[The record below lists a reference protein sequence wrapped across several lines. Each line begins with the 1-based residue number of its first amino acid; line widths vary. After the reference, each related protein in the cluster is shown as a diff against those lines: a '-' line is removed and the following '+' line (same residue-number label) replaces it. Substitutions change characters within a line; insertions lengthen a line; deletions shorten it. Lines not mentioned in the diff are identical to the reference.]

1 MSNLVPI
8 REPVFLS
15 LRSAPVPLLLLLPA
29 LLAAPVLAQEKK
41 PDPTKQLQQIERDLK
56 EADKAKAQ
64 LDAKAEQLEKDL
76 ADLRARA
83 IEAADQQRTQAD
95 ELARLEGALG
105 ELGTEEKARLEK
117 IEADRAALAD
127 LLGALQRLSRL
138 PPDTMIAAPQSP
150 SDTVKSALLL
160 RSAVPELKTRA
171 DALAK
176 ELQGL
181 VDLRRQLAEQKDK
194 AARAAESL
202 TLRQKDL
209 ATLVAKRE
217 ELSKTTDSERARL
230 ATQMASLADKAG
242 DLKEL
247 IEKIEAERK
256 VAAAR
261 KAEADRQRQAK
272 LEADREQRARDK
284 VAGLKRA
291 PQEPQSAGILGGMV
305 APVSG
310 KVVRRYGQ
318 TDDVGATSRGLTYSG
333 RAGGPVVA
341 PADGAVMFAGPFKGY
356 GLLLIL
362 EHSNGYHSLLSNLG
376 RIDAQVGQRVLGG
389 EPVGL
394 LSGDGDPTLYYELR
408 RGGQPVNP
416 ARGLAASDGKGQG

>member
-1 MSNLVPI
+1 M
-8 REPVFLS
+8 S
-15 LRSAPVPLLLLLPA
+15 LRYPPVITLMLLPA

-41 PDPTKQLQQIERDLK
+41 PDPAKQLQQVERDLQ

-64 LDAKAEQLEKDL
+64 LDAKAEALEKEL

-83 IEAADQQRTQAD
+83 IEAADQQRSQSD
-95 ELARLEGALG
+95 ELARLESALG
-105 ELGTEEKARLEK
+105 DLGEEEKARLDR

-171 DALAK
+171 DALSR

-181 VDLRRQLAEQKDK
+181 VDLRRQLAQQKDK
-194 AARAAESL
+194 TARAAESL
-202 TLRQKDL
+202 ALRQRDL
-209 ATLVAKRE
+209 AVLVARRE
-217 ELSKTTDSERARL
+217 ELSKNTDSERARL
-230 ATQMASLADKAG
+230 STRVASLGEKAG
-242 DLKEL
+242 DLKDL
-247 IEKIEAERK
+247 IEKLEAERK
-256 VAAAR
+256 AEAAR
-261 KAEADRQRQAK
+261 KAEAERQRQAQ
-272 LEADREQRARDK
+272 LEADREKRARDR

-291 PQEPQSAGILGGMV
+291 PAEPQSAGILGGMV

-362 EHSNGYHSLLSNLG
+362 EHANGYHSLLSGLG

-394 LSGDGDPTLYYELR
+394 LSGDGDPSLYYELR

>member
-1 MSNLVPI
+1 MNLRRRPVVP
-8 REPVFLS
+8 
-15 LRSAPVPLLLLLPA
+15 LLLLPA

-41 PDPTKQLQQIERDLK
+41 PDPAKQLQQVEKDLK
-56 EADKAKAQ
+56 QADKTKAD
-64 LDAKAEQLEKDL
+64 LDAKAEGLEKEL

-83 IEAADQQRTQAD
+83 IDAAAQQRTQAD

-105 ELGTEEKARLEK
+105 DLGEEEKARLDK

-171 DALAK
+171 DALSR

-209 ATLVAKRE
+209 AGLVARRE
-217 ELSKTTDSERARL
+217 ELSKSTDSERTRL
-230 ATQMASLADKAG
+230 ATQVAALADRAG
-242 DLKEL
+242 DLKDL
-247 IEKIEAERK
+247 IEKLEAERK
-256 VAAAR
+256 AEAAR
-261 KAEADRQRQAK
+261 KAEAERRRLAQV
-272 LEADREQRARDK
+272 EAQREQRARDK

-291 PQEPQSAGILGGMV
+291 PAEPQSAGILGGMV

-310 KVVRRYGQ
+310 KITQRYG
-318 TDDVGATSRGLTYSG
+318 TVDAVGATSRGLTYSG

-341 PADGAVMFAGPFKGY
+341 PADGSVMFAGPFKGY

-362 EHSNGYHSLLSNLG
+362 EHANGYHSLLSGLG

>member
-1 MSNLVPI
+1 MDP
-8 REPVFLS
+8 RHHPVAALI
-15 LRSAPVPLLLLLPA
+15 LLPA
-29 LLAAPVLAQEKK
+29 LLAGPALAQEKK
-41 PDPTKQLQQIERDLK
+41 PDPTRQLRQVEQDLK
-56 EADKAKAQ
+56 EAEKGKAQ
-64 LDAKAEQLEKDL
+64 LDAKAEALEKEL

-83 IEAADQQRTQAD
+83 IEAADQQRVQAD
-95 ELARLEGALG
+95 ELARLESALG
-105 ELGTEEKARLEK
+105 ELGDEEKARLEK

-138 PPDTMIAAPQSP
+138 PPDTMVAAPQSP

-160 RSAVPELKTRA
+160 RSAVPELKSRA
-171 DALAK
+171 DALSK

-181 VDLRRQLAEQKDK
+181 LDLRRQLAQQKDK

-209 ATLVAKRE
+209 ASLVARRE
-217 ELSKTTDSERARL
+217 ELSKDTDSERAKL
-230 ATQMASLADKAG
+230 ATKVTSLADKAG
-242 DLKEL
+242 DLKDL
-247 IEKIEAERK
+247 IEKLEAERK
-256 VAAAR
+256 AEAAR
-261 KAEADRQRQAK
+261 KAEAERRRQAQV
-272 LEADREQRARDK
+272 EADREKRARDK

-291 PQEPQSAGILGGMV
+291 PPETQSAGILGGMV
-305 APVSG
+305 APVGG
-310 KVVRRYGQ
+310 KVVQRYGAV
-318 TDDVGATSRGLTYSG
+318 DEAGATSRGLTYRG

-362 EHSNGYHSLLSNLG
+362 EHANGYHSLLSGLG

-394 LSGDGDPTLYYELR
+394 LSGDGDPTMYYELR

>member
-1 MSNLVPI
+1 MP
-8 REPVFLS
+8 
-15 LRSAPVPLLLLLPA
+15 LLLLPA
-29 LLAAPVLAQEKK
+29 LLAAPVLAQDKK
-41 PDPTKQLQQIERDLK
+41 PDPAKQLQQVQQDLQQ
-56 EADKAKAQ
+56 ADKAKAE
-64 LDAKAEQLEKDL
+64 LDAKAEALEKEL

-83 IEAADQQRTQAD
+83 IEAADQQRTQAE
-95 ELARLEGALG
+95 ELARLEAALDD
-105 ELGTEEKARLEK
+105 LGDEEKARLEK

-138 PPDTMIAAPQSP
+138 PPDTMVAAPQSP

-160 RSAVPELKTRA
+160 RSAVPELKNRA
-171 DALAK
+171 DALSK

-181 VDLRRQLAEQKDK
+181 VDLRRQLAAQKDK

-209 ATLVAKRE
+209 AALVARRE
-217 ELSKTTDSERARL
+217 EVSKSTDSERTRL
-230 ATQMASLADKAG
+230 STQVASLAEKAG
-242 DLKEL
+242 DLKDL

-256 VAAAR
+256 AEAAR
-261 KAEADRQRQAK
+261 KAEAERKRQAQM
-272 LEADREQRARDK
+272 EAQREQRTRDK

-291 PQEPQSAGILGGMV
+291 PPEPQSAGILGGMV

-310 KVVRRYGQ
+310 KVVQRYGAV
-318 TDDVGATSRGLTYSG
+318 DEVGATSRGLTYRG
-333 RAGGPVVA
+333 RTGGPVVA

-362 EHSNGYHSLLSNLG
+362 EHANGYHSLLSGLG

>member
-1 MSNLVPI
+1 M
-8 REPVFLS
+8 S
-15 LRSAPVPLLLLLPA
+15 LRYPPVIALSLLPA

-41 PDPTKQLQQIERDLK
+41 PDPAKQLQQVQRDLQ

-64 LDAKAEQLEKDL
+64 LDAKAEALEKEL

-83 IEAADQQRTQAD
+83 IEAADQQRSQAD

-105 ELGTEEKARLEK
+105 ELGEEEKARLDK

-138 PPDTMIAAPQSP
+138 PPDTMVAAPQSP

-171 DALAK
+171 DALSK

-181 VDLRRQLAEQKDK
+181 VDLRRQLAQQKDK
-194 AARAAESL
+194 TARAAESL
-202 TLRQKDL
+202 ALRQKDL
-209 ATLVAKRE
+209 ATLVARRE
-217 ELSKTTDSERARL
+217 EVSKNTDSERTRL
-230 ATQMASLADKAG
+230 ASRVASLGERAG
-242 DLKEL
+242 DLKDL
-247 IEKIEAERK
+247 IEKLEAERR
-256 VAAAR
+256 AEAAR
-261 KAEADRQRQAK
+261 KAEAERRRQAQV
-272 LEADREQRARDK
+272 EADREKRTRDR

-291 PQEPQSAGILGGMV
+291 PPEPQSAGILGGMV

-310 KVVRRYGQ
+310 KVVKRYGQ
-318 TDDVGATSRGLTYSG
+318 TDEVGATSRGLTYTG

-362 EHSNGYHSLLSNLG
+362 EHANGYHSLLSGLG

>member
-1 MSNLVPI
+1 M
-8 REPVFLS
+8 S
-15 LRSAPVPLLLLLPA
+15 LRYPPVTALTLLPA
-29 LLAAPVLAQEKK
+29 LLVVPAMAQERQ
-41 PDPTKQLQQIERDLK
+41 PDPARQLQQVERDLQ

-64 LDAKAEQLEKDL
+64 LDAKAEALEKEL

-83 IEAADQQRTQAD
+83 IEAADQQRNQAD
-95 ELARLEGALG
+95 ELARLETALG
-105 ELGTEEKARLEK
+105 ELGAEEKARLDR
-117 IEADRAALAD
+117 IEADRAALAE

-171 DALAK
+171 DALSK

-181 VDLRRQLAEQKDK
+181 VDLRRELAAQKDRT
-194 AARAAESL
+194 ARAAESL
-202 TLRQKDL
+202 ALRQRDL
-209 ATLVAKRE
+209 AALVARRE
-217 ELSKTTDSERARL
+217 ELSKSTDTERARL
-230 ATQMASLADKAG
+230 ATRVTALGERAG
-242 DLKEL
+242 DLKDL
-247 IEKIEAERK
+247 IEKLEAERK
-256 VAAAR
+256 VQAAR
-261 KAEADRQRQAK
+261 KAEAERRRQAQV
-272 LEADREQRARDK
+272 EADREKRARDR

-291 PQEPQSAGILGGMV
+291 PAEPQSAGILGGMV

-362 EHSNGYHSLLSNLG
+362 EHANGYHSLLSGLG

-394 LSGDGDPTLYYELR
+394 LSGDGAPTLYYELR

>member
-1 MSNLVPI
+1 MMQARLALRPSFFVPC
-8 REPVFLS
+8 
-15 LRSAPVPLLLLLPA
+15 LLPV
-29 LLAAPVLAQEKK
+29 LLAAPVLAQEKT
-41 PDPTKQLQQIERDLK
+41 PDPAKQLQQIERDLK
-56 EADKAKAQ
+56 QADKTKAE
-64 LDAKAEQLEKDL
+64 LDAKAEALEKEL

-95 ELARLEGALG
+95 ELARLETALGALG
-105 ELGTEEKARLEK
+105 DEEKARLDR

-138 PPDTMIAAPQSP
+138 PPDAMVAAPQSP

-171 DALAK
+171 DALSR

-181 VDLRRQLAEQKDK
+181 VDLRRELAAQREKT
-194 AARAAESL
+194 ARATESL

-209 ATLVAKRE
+209 AALVARRE
-217 ELSKTTDSERARL
+217 EVSKSTDTERTRL
-230 ATQMASLADKAG
+230 ATQVASLADKAG
-242 DLKEL
+242 DLKDL
-247 IEKIEAERK
+247 IEKLEADRK
-256 VAAAR
+256 AETAR
-261 KAEADRQRQAK
+261 KAEADRRRQAQA
-272 LEADREQRARDK
+272 EAQREQRARDK

-291 PQEPQSAGILGGMV
+291 PPEPQSAGILGGMV
-305 APVSG
+305 APVG
-310 KVVRRYGQ
+310 GRIVTRYGE
-318 TDDVGATSRGLTYSG
+318 TDGVGATSRGLTYRG
-333 RAGGPVVA
+333 RTGAAVVA

-362 EHSNGYHSLLSNLG
+362 EHANGYHSLLSGLG

-394 LSGDGDPTLYYELR
+394 LSGDGDPTMYYELR

>member
-1 MSNLVPI
+1 MDP
-8 REPVFLS
+8 RHHPVAALI
-15 LRSAPVPLLLLLPA
+15 LLPA
-29 LLAAPVLAQEKK
+29 LLAGPALAQEKK
-41 PDPTKQLQQIERDLK
+41 PDPTRQLRQVEQDLK
-56 EADKAKAQ
+56 EAEKGKAQ
-64 LDAKAEQLEKDL
+64 LDAKAEALEKEL

-83 IEAADQQRTQAD
+83 IEAADQQRVQAD
-95 ELARLEGALG
+95 ELARLESALG
-105 ELGTEEKARLEK
+105 ELGDEEKARLEK

-138 PPDTMIAAPQSP
+138 PPDTMVAAPQSP

-160 RSAVPELKTRA
+160 RSAVPELKSRA
-171 DALAK
+171 DALSK

-181 VDLRRQLAEQKDK
+181 LDLRRQLAQQKDK

-202 TLRQKDL
+202 ALRQKDL
-209 ATLVAKRE
+209 ASLVARRE
-217 ELSKTTDSERARL
+217 ELSKDTDSERARL
-230 ATQMASLADKAG
+230 ATKVTSLADKAG
-242 DLKEL
+242 DLKDL
-247 IEKIEAERK
+247 IEKLEAERK
-256 VAAAR
+256 AEAAR
-261 KAEADRQRQAK
+261 KAEAERRRQAQV
-272 LEADREQRARDK
+272 EADREKRARDK

-291 PQEPQSAGILGGMV
+291 PPETQSAGILGGMV
-305 APVSG
+305 APVGG
-310 KVVRRYGQ
+310 KVVQRYGAV
-318 TDDVGATSRGLTYSG
+318 DEAGATSRGLTYRG

-362 EHSNGYHSLLSNLG
+362 EHANGYHSLLSGLG

-394 LSGDGDPTLYYELR
+394 LSGDGDPTMYYELR

>member
-1 MSNLVPI
+1 M
-8 REPVFLS
+8 S
-15 LRSAPVPLLLLLPA
+15 LRYPPVIALSLLPA
-29 LLAAPVLAQEKK
+29 LLAVPALAQDKS
-41 PDPTKQLQQIERDLK
+41 PDPAKQLQQVQRDLQ

-64 LDAKAEQLEKDL
+64 LDAKAEALEKEL

-83 IEAADQQRTQAD
+83 IEAADQQRSQD
-95 ELARLEGALG
+95 VDLVRLESALG
-105 ELGTEEKARLEK
+105 ELGEEEKARLDK

-171 DALAK
+171 DALSR

-181 VDLRRQLAEQKDK
+181 VDLRRQLAEQKDRT
-194 AARAAESL
+194 ARAAESL
-202 TLRQKDL
+202 ALRQKDL
-209 ATLVAKRE
+209 ASLVARRE
-217 ELSKTTDSERARL
+217 ELSKNTDSERARL
-230 ATQMASLADKAG
+230 ATRVASLGEKAG
-242 DLKEL
+242 DLKDL
-247 IEKIEAERK
+247 IERLEAERK
-256 VAAAR
+256 AEAAR
-261 KAEADRQRQAK
+261 KAEAERRRQAQV
-272 LEADREQRARDK
+272 EADREKRTRDK

-291 PQEPQSAGILGGMV
+291 PAEPQSAGILGGMV

-310 KVVRRYGQ
+310 KVVKRYGQ
-318 TDDVGATSRGLTYSG
+318 TDEVGATSRGLTYSG

-362 EHSNGYHSLLSNLG
+362 EHPNGYHSLLAGLG